1 MASNSS
7 RLRGARSGSWGW
19 TETGAPAKQSA
30 TAPANTNADVID
42 LGFSDLAFNDL
53 TLIDPTFND
62 LAFINLTFIVFPLE
76 LTCTHDARSGGSF
89 GSVMS

>member
-30 TAPANTNADVID
+30 PAPANTNADVID
-42 LGFSDLAFNDL
+42 LGFSDL